1 MSGDREWLRMAKPE
15 HGRAGKARQPIQSR
29 APVGLTVLSRLR
41 EVARRAGN
49 HVVQRYAEEEAF
61 WAPAQ
66 VERAIDASQGGG
78 SPIEHAVQEH
88 MEGAFGADLS
98 AVRIHN
104 DADADTLSSALAARA
119 FTRGSDIYFAS
130 GEYAPGT
137 QEGQRLLAHELAH
150 VQQQEDGSKLRVGA
164 VADAAELEADDIA
177 DEVTQRLASGEA
189 RLIAQNVQRQQE
201 PDDEEEAQGLR
212 RQVEEE
218 EEEEVLPE

>member
-78 SPIEHAVQEH
+78 SPIEHAVREH

-119 FTRGSDIYFAS
+119 FTRSSDIYFAS

-137 QEGQRLLAHELAH
+137 QQGQRLLAHELAH
-150 VQQQEDGSKLRVGA
+150 VQQQEDRSKLRVGA

-189 RLIAQNVQRQQE
+189 SHITQYAQRQQE
-201 PDDEEEAQGLR
+201 SDDEEEA
-212 RQVEEE
+212 
-218 EEEEVLPE
+218 